1 MTREEAIDIVASY
14 CEEIGLETYREE
26 PKGIP
31 NRLKA
36 HPFDKNQVFCW
47 IKVPVPTEDNTS
59 EEKTVKI
66 KDTCIRFSARINSYF
81 NEVFV
86 GFEYVNGGGSGEAIT
101 KENVKSYVFKVIHFC
116 TELTEKEIK
125 ELIDEQPKQYS
136 IFDFI

>member
-31 NRLKA
+31 NRLKV

-66 KDTCIRFSARINSYF
+66 KDTCIRFSARINSYY

-86 GFEYVNGGGSGEAIT
+86 GFEYINGGGSGDVVT
-101 KENVKSYVFKVIHFC
+101 KETVEDYVFHAISFC
-116 TELTEKEIK
+116 TRMTKEEYEEMVNAK
-125 ELIDEQPKQYS
+125 PKQYS